1 MKANVSRNS
10 TSCCSVNSNVRTRCR
25 TATPAS
31 TATTTGGILKIGSR
45 FTHEVPVGPLSYA
58 ASPPSRKPDRRIQE
72 KREGSR
78 PPLSHAAGLLP
89 PWRLVTCPRLPGLVT
104 VSTRK
109 QILPLRS
116 RADQGPQ
123 AAVLANPPLVLTL
136 TAERRRQIPH
146 RDRY

>member
-10 TSCCSVNSNVRTRCR
+10 TSCCSVNSNVRTRC
-25 TATPAS
+25 TSASTAS

-89 PWRLVTCPRLPGLVT
+89 PLRLVT
-104 VSTRK
+104 VSTRQ

-136 TAERRRQIPH
+136 TAERCR
-146 RDRY
+146 